1 MFATFR
7 LECFGAGGDP
17 PKLCEEAKK
26 KTKTKKQKQTRSL
39 IFLYR
44 ATTKTSII
52 NNHGRGTKKT
62 NRTVDGKRK
71 RIADTAKRS

>member
-26 KTKTKKQKQTRSL
+26 RKRKTKQTRSL

>member
-26 KTKTKKQKQTRSL
+26 K
-39 IFLYR
+39 
-44 ATTKTSII
+44 
-52 NNHGRGTKKT
+52 
-62 NRTVDGKRK
+62 KRK
-71 RIADTAKRS
+71 RKKTKINRKLDFSLQSNNKNIHHQ